1 MKSITLIL
9 AFVATAFSQSLFAQ
23 ARVAV
28 AHFAPFAGVEE
39 STAVDVV
46 VNGQTA
52 LPGVSFKDFT
62 QYLDLEPGNATVDII
77 PVGATDPAISG
88 EFMLEDGKHYTLV
101 ATGNGTT
108 QPLELWALSDD
119 VDAPEAGNLNLRI
132 VHAAPFAAD
141 LASTEVSIRTDGG
154 NLVNGLTGVPYG
166 GSSGFFQVPAGNYD
180 LKVSSNDGSVNYIDI
195 DPVDLPEGADITVF
209 AVGDG
214 INQPLA
220 VIAWPVGELATSQ
233 PVDNR
238 SNGMWEVIEGS
249 GTGFI
254 LQPMPSQDRL
264 VGSWYTYDESGNT
277 VFLIFDSCFDQ
288 SSEMGEMYCSTTPGA
303 FDGMSATTALYL
315 PSGGGPNEDDVVT
328 ITKIGE
334 IDFEILGCEDAMA
347 TVRLDGEDPQMYT
360 AKNLTRP
367 FPCTD

>member
-1 MKSITLIL
+1 MKSTFMFLALLSTL
-9 AFVATAFSQSLFAQ
+9 ASQSLYAQ

-52 LPGVSFKDFT
+52 LTDVSFKEFT
-62 QYLDLEPGNATVDII
+62 SYLDFEPGNTTVDIV
-77 PVGATDPAISG
+77 PVGATEPAISG
-88 EFMLEDGKHYTLV
+88 EFMLEDGKYYTLF
-101 ATGNGTT
+101 ATGNGAT
-108 QPLELWALSDD
+108 QDLELWALSDE
-119 VDAPEAGNLNLRI
+119 VDAPDAGNLNLRI

-141 LASTEVSIRTDGG
+141 PVATEVSVRTDGG
-154 NLVNGLTGVPYG
+154 DLVNGLTGVPYG
-166 GSSGFFQVPAGNYD
+166 AGSGFFQVPAGTYD
-180 LKVSSNDGSVNYIDI
+180 LKVASNDGSVNYIDI

-214 INQPLA
+214 ANQPLA
-220 VIAWPVGELATSQ
+220 VVAWPVGELMTST

-254 LQPMPSQDRL
+254 LQPMPTQNRL
-264 VGSWYTYDESGNT
+264 VGSWYTYDENGNT
-277 VFLIFDSCFDQ
+277 VYLIFDSCLDQ
-288 SSEMGEMYCSTTPGA
+288 SNVMGEFYCSTPGA
-303 FDGMSATTALYL
+303 FDGASATTSLYQ
-315 PSGGGPNEDDVVT
+315 PTGGGPNEDDEVT

-334 IDFEILGCEDAMA
+334 IDFEILGCEDATA
-347 TVRLDGEDPQMYT
+347 TVRLDGADPQMFT

-367 FPCTD
+367 FPCAD

>member
-1 MKSITLIL
+1 MKPTLLTL
-9 AFVATAFSQSLFAQ
+9 ALVSTVFSQSLYAQ

-52 LPGVSFKDFT
+52 LTDVSFKDFT
-62 QYLDLEPGNATVDII
+62 AYLDFEPGNATVDII
-77 PVGATDPAISG
+77 PVGATEPAISG
-88 EFMLEDGKHYTLV
+88 EFMLEDGKHYTVL

-108 QPLELWALSDD
+108 QPLELWALLDD

-154 NLVNGLTGVPYG
+154 DLVNGLTGVPYG
-166 GSSGFFQVPAGNYD
+166 GNSDFFQIPAGNYD
-180 LKVSSNDGSVNYIDI
+180 LKVSSNDGSVNFIDI
-195 DPVDLPEGADITVF
+195 DPVDLPEDADITVF

-220 VIAWPVGELATSQ
+220 VIALPVGELTTSP

-238 SNGMWEVIEGS
+238 SNGMWEIIEGS

-277 VFLIFDSCFDQ
+277 VYLIFDSCLDQ
-288 SSEMGEMYCSTTPGA
+288 SNEMGDFYCSTPGA
-303 FDGMSATTALYL
+303 FDGESATTSLYQ
-315 PSGGGPNEDDVVT
+315 PTGGGPNEDDEVT

-334 IDFEILGCEDAMA
+334 IDFEILGCVDAMA
-347 TVRLDGEDPQMYT
+347 TVRLNGEQPQMYT

-367 FPCTD
+367 FPCSE